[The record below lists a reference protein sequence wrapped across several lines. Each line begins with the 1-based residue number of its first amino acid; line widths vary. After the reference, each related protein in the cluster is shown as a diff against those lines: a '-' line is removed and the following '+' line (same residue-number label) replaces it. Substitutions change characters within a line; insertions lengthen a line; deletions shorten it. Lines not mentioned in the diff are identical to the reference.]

1 MQGVKHESLLQIVTE
16 ILMEMV
22 KHSGSYQKLQCLNN
36 ISKKKEVRDEVDF
49 LHGDKHQVS
58 GKLISSLGYLS
69 FLQGD
74 SIIILFM
81 MIIKD
86 SQSTLSSKFA
96 ISLQYLEK
104 EVRNG
109 VHFLHRDKH

>member
-1 MQGVKHESLLQIVTE
+1 
-16 ILMEMV
+16 MEMV